1 MYKDEEKDLGERRDE
16 QRDAKVDTMTR
27 SILIALLRS
36 DLRLHD
42 HAIFSACRPGSSALP
57 NVTHVVPVYVFDQK
71 YVEVGGITGLTKG
84 KGPGHNGAKTR
95 VAGFWRCGPHR
106 TR

>member
-1 MYKDEEKDLGERRDE
+1 
-16 QRDAKVDTMTR
+16 MTR

-42 HAIFSACRPGSSALP
+42 HAIFSACRPGSSALL

-84 KGPGHNGAKTR
+84 KGPGQNGAKTR